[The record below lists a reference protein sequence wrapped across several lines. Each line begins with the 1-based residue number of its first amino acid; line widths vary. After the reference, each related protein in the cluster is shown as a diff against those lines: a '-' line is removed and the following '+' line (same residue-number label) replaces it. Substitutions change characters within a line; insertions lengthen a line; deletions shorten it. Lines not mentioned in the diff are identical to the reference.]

1 MLQERVENLL
11 EEAFQEY
18 NSLFLISLNISDQN
32 HILIVID
39 GDQGVSVNDCIAVS
53 RKIENNLDREEEDF
67 SLEVASS
74 GVSEPLKLP
83 RQYQKNI
90 GRKLEVNT
98 KTDKFVGSLTDVD
111 EVGIVL
117 SWKAKEPK
125 PIGKGKVTVDKE
137 AKIAFQEI
145 EKAKV
150 VITF

>member
-1 MLQERVENLL
+1 MLQDRVENLL
-11 EEAFQEY
+11 EEVFQEY
-18 NSLFLISLNISDQN
+18 NSLFLISLKISDQN
-32 HILIVID
+32 HIEIVID

-90 GRKLEVNT
+90 GRKLEVIT
-98 KTDKFVGSLTDVD
+98 KTDKFVGNLTDVSED
-111 EVGIVL
+111 GIVL

-125 PIGKGKVTVDKE
+125 PLGKGKIIVDKE

>member
-39 GDQGVSVNDCIAVS
+39 GDEGVSVDDCIAVS

-74 GVSEPLKLP
+74 GVSEPLKFP

-98 KTDKFVGSLTDVD
+98 KTDNFAGNLTDVNED
-111 EVGIVL
+111 GIVL

>member
-39 GDQGVSVNDCIAVS
+39 GDEGVSVDDCIAVS

-74 GVSEPLKLP
+74 GVSEPLKFP

-90 GRKLEVNT
+90 GRKLEVTT
-98 KTDKFVGSLTDVD
+98 KTDKFVGNLTDVNED
-111 EVGIVL
+111 EIVL

>member
-39 GDQGVSVNDCIAVS
+39 GDKGVSVDDCIAVS

-74 GVSEPLKLP
+74 GVSEPLKFP

-98 KTDKFVGSLTDVD
+98 KTDKFVGNLTDVNED
-111 EVGIVL
+111 GIVL

>member
-39 GDQGVSVNDCIAVS
+39 GDEGVSVDDCIAVS
-53 RKIENNLDREEEDF
+53 RAIENNLDREEEDF

-90 GRKLEVNT
+90 GRKLEVIT
-98 KTDKFVGSLTDVD
+98 KTDKFTGNLTGVNED
-111 EVGIVL
+111 GIIL

-125 PIGKGKVTVDKE
+125 PIGKGKVLVDKE

>member
-1 MLQERVENLL
+1 MLQEQVENLL
-11 EEAFQEY
+11 KEAFQEY

-32 HILIVID
+32 HIQIVID

-98 KTDKFVGSLTDVD
+98 KTDKFVGNLTGVNED
-111 EVGIVL
+111 GIVL

-125 PIGKGKVTVDKE
+125 PIGKGKVIVDKE

>member
-1 MLQERVENLL
+1 MLQEQVEKLL
-11 EEAFQEY
+11 EEVFQEY
-18 NSLFLISLNISDQN
+18 NSLFLISLNISEQN
-32 HILIVID
+32 HILVVID
-39 GDQGVSVNDCIAVS
+39 GDHGVSVNDCIAVS

-90 GRKLEVNT
+90 GRKLEVIT
-98 KTDKFVGSLTDVD
+98 KTNKFAGNLTTLNED
-111 EVGIVL
+111 GIVL

-137 AKIAFQEI
+137 AEIVFQEI

>member
-18 NSLFLISLNISDQN
+18 NSLFLITLDISDQN

-39 GDQGVSVNDCIAVS
+39 GDEGVSVDDCIAVS
-53 RKIENNLDREEEDF
+53 RKIENNLDREEEDY

-74 GVSEPLKLP
+74 GVSEPLKLD

-90 GRKLEVNT
+90 GRKLEVTT
-98 KTDKFVGSLTDVD
+98 KTDKFVGNLTDVNED
-111 EVGIVL
+111 GIVL

>member
-1 MLQERVENLL
+1 ML

-39 GDQGVSVNDCIAVS
+39 GDQGVSVNDCIEVS

-98 KTDKFVGSLTDVD
+98 KTDKFVGNLTDVNED
-111 EVGIVL
+111 GIVL

>member
-39 GDQGVSVNDCIAVS
+39 GDEGVSVDDCIAVS

-74 GVSEPLKLP
+74 GVSEPLNLP

-90 GRKLEVNT
+90 GRKLEVIT
-98 KTDKFVGSLTDVD
+98 KTDKFAGNLTDVNED
-111 EVGIVL
+111 GIVL

>member
-98 KTDKFVGSLTDVD
+98 KTDKFVGNLTDVNED
-111 EVGIVL
+111 GIVL

>member
-39 GDQGVSVNDCIAVS
+39 GDEGVSVDDCIAVS

-74 GVSEPLKLP
+74 GVSEPLKLA

-90 GRKLEVNT
+90 GRKLEVTT
-98 KTDKFVGSLTDVD
+98 KTDKFVGNLTDVNED
-111 EVGIVL
+111 GIVL

>member
-39 GDQGVSVNDCIAVS
+39 GDEGVSVNDCIAVS
-53 RKIENNLDREEEDF
+53 RKIENNLDREEQDF

-90 GRKLEVNT
+90 GRKLEVTT
-98 KTDKFVGSLTDVD
+98 KTDKFVGNLTDVNED
-111 EVGIVL
+111 GIVL

>member
-11 EEAFQEY
+11 REAFQEY

-39 GDQGVSVNDCIAVS
+39 GDTGVSVNDCIAVS

-98 KTDKFVGSLTDVD
+98 KTDKFAGNLTDVNED
-111 EVGIVL
+111 GILL

-137 AKIAFQEI
+137 TKIAFQEI

>member
-18 NSLFLISLNISDQN
+18 NSLFLISLDISDQN

-39 GDQGVSVNDCIAVS
+39 GDEGVSVDDCIAVS
-53 RKIENNLDREEEDF
+53 RKIENNLDREEEDY

-74 GVSEPLKLP
+74 GVSEPLKLA

-90 GRKLEVNT
+90 GRKLEVTT
-98 KTDKFVGSLTDVD
+98 KTDKFVGNLTDVNED
-111 EVGIVL
+111 GIVL

>member
-1 MLQERVENLL
+1 MLQEQVENLL

-32 HILIVID
+32 HIQIVID

-98 KTDKFVGSLTDVD
+98 KTDKFVGNLSDVNED
-111 EVGIVL
+111 GIIL
-117 SWKAKEPK
+117 SWKSKEPK
-125 PIGKGKVTVDKE
+125 LIGKGKVIVDKE

>member
-11 EEAFQEY
+11 EEAFQEN

-32 HILIVID
+32 HIIIVID
-39 GDQGVSVNDCIAVS
+39 GDQGVSVNDCIEVS

-74 GVSEPLKLP
+74 GVSEPLRLP

-90 GRKLEVNT
+90 GRKLEVLT
-98 KTDKFVGSLTDVD
+98 KTDKFVGNLTDVNED
-111 EVGIVL
+111 RIVL

>member
-53 RKIENNLDREEEDF
+53 RKIENNLDREEEDY

-98 KTDKFVGSLTDVD
+98 KTDKFVGNLTDVNED
-111 EVGIVL
+111 GIVL

>member
-1 MLQERVENLL
+1 MLQDRVENLL

-39 GDQGVSVNDCIAVS
+39 GDEGVSVDDCIAVS

-74 GVSEPLKLP
+74 GVSEPLIFP

-98 KTDKFVGSLTDVD
+98 KTDKFVGNLTDVNED
-111 EVGIVL
+111 GIVL

>member
-1 MLQERVENLL
+1 MLQERVKNLL
-11 EEAFQEY
+11 EEAFEEY

-39 GDQGVSVNDCIAVS
+39 GDEGVSVDDCIAVS

-74 GVSEPLKLP
+74 GVSEPLKFP
-83 RQYQKNI
+83 RQYKKNI
-90 GRKLEVNT
+90 GRKLEVYT
-98 KTDKFVGSLTDVD
+98 KTNNFAGNLTDVNED
-111 EVGIVL
+111 GIVL

>member
-39 GDQGVSVNDCIAVS
+39 GDEGVSVDDCIAVS

-74 GVSEPLKLP
+74 GVSEPLKFA

-90 GRKLEVNT
+90 GRKLEVTT
-98 KTDKFVGSLTDVD
+98 KTDKFVGNLTDVNED
-111 EVGIVL
+111 GIVL

>member
-39 GDQGVSVNDCIAVS
+39 GDEGVSVDDCIAVS
-53 RKIENNLDREEEDF
+53 RKIENNLDREEEDY

-74 GVSEPLKLP
+74 GVSEPLKFA

-90 GRKLEVNT
+90 GRKLEVTT
-98 KTDKFVGSLTDVD
+98 KTDKFVGNLTDVNED
-111 EVGIVL
+111 GIVL

-125 PIGKGKVTVDKE
+125 LIGKGKVNVDKE

>member
-39 GDQGVSVNDCIAVS
+39 GDEGVSVDDCMAVS
-53 RKIENNLDREEEDF
+53 RKIENNIDREEEDF

-74 GVSEPLKLP
+74 GVSEPLKFP

-98 KTDKFVGSLTDVD
+98 KTDNFAGNLTDVNED
-111 EVGIVL
+111 GIVL